1 MTRKLNP
8 PAASGERASSPTA
21 AASQEMARMNSSR
34 TPAAASQSGG
44 PALGRNP
51 IRKATPNTSTV
62 EARLRTTLA
71 ATCPARTDAPATS
84 MDRNRSMTPPVMS
97 LVTPTAVIEAPNPAH
112 SSSTPGTT

>member
-1 MTRKLNP
+1 
-8 PAASGERASSPTA
+8 
-21 AASQEMARMNSSR
+21 MNSSR
-34 TPAAASQSGG
+34 IPAAASQSSG

-84 MDRNRSMTPPVMS
+84 MDRNRSMMPPVMS
-97 LVTPTAVIEAPNPAH
+97 AVTPTAVIEAPNPAH